1 MTGNE
6 WTGNFIMSNNKLQ
19 RLTVPVPVP
28 KAKHTNDCKEL
39 LALLGPVC
47 KKKETI
53 DIDRS
58 GGEGK

>member
-6 WTGNFIMSNNKLQ
+6 WTRKIIMSNDKLQ

-47 KKKETI
+47 KKGE
-53 DIDRS
+53 DRYR
-58 GGEGK
+58 